1 MAAGRRVGGRIDSW
15 TRRNYAEPDVV
26 VMDIEMP
33 RQDGL
38 VATRRLRELAPKAVV
53 VTAHRAPG
61 GHLGPVGGHAH
72 ADST

>member
-1 MAAGRRVGGRIDSW
+1 
-15 TRRNYAEPDVV
+15 
-26 VMDIEMP
+26 MDIEMP